1 MARTTHTPE
10 NQASTAQKSDPY
22 RWASIGMASFMGVTL
37 PIILGLV
44 ALAQPSGYAVEMTQ
58 VAGQPQSGVLAQAQ
72 QLASGR
78 EVFRNACAVCHG
90 QDGEGVPRLGKP
102 LRNSAY
108 VQYTNNEA
116 MFELIAEGRKV
127 DHPLNTTGAL
137 MPPRGAVGLNDD
149 QLHDVI
155 AYLRDMQE
163 PGEPTVSVDAWD
175 LTSEEGGGQVALQ
188 LDAHPGYQLYIS
200 SCAACHGDG
209 AEGVEGIGLPLTT
222 SGFVRGES
230 DDDLVKFIKMG
241 RPIWDANNTTGIDMP
256 PKGGNPAITD
266 DQLQQI
272 VEYLR
277 ALQDQALASN

>member
-22 RWASIGMASFMGVTL
+22 RWASIGMTSFMGVTL

-44 ALAQPSGYAVEMTQ
+44 ALAQPSGSAVEMTQ

-137 MPPRGAVGLNDD
+137 MPPRGAVGLNDE

-155 AYLRDMQE
+155 AFLRDMQE

-188 LDAHPGYQLYIS
+188 LGAHPGFQLYIS